1 MEALI
6 TVNGVAYPDP
16 DSYKPSIEPLGEW
29 ERNANGDLVGDL
41 IAYKAKL
48 TMTWGV
54 LDGEKFMLLLN
65 AKNPFFVTVR
75 YFDPRVNGYSTG
87 EFYASPKSGELA
99 LRTPTQTFWKGVA
112 FNLVER

>member
-6 TVNGVAYPDP
+6 TVNGVEYPDP

-41 IAYKAKL
+41 IAYKIKL
-48 TMTWGV
+48 TLSWGM
-54 LDGEKFMLLLN
+54 LDGEKFQMLLN
-65 AKNPFFVTVR
+65 SQDPFFATVR
-75 YFDPRVNGYSTG
+75 YWDPRVNGYDTR
-87 EFYASPKSGELA
+87 EFYASPQSGELA
-99 LRTPTQTFWKGVA
+99 LRTESKTFWKGVA